1 MAAARASS
9 ARLVHADTSIGHPS
23 REEVNT
29 MAASIPIEQE
39 SGMAVGR
46 VHSHNG
52 YYAGDFTSARHAP
65 SKPGTHPYPPPL
77 SVTGERAPNPS

>member
-9 ARLVHADTSIGHPS
+9 ARLVHADTRIGQPS

-29 MAASIPIEQE
+29 MAASIPVEQE

-52 YYAGDFTSARHAP
+52 YYAGEFTPARHAP
-65 SKPGTHPYPPPL
+65 PAPGTHPYPPLL
-77 SVTGERAPNPS
+77 SVTGERALDPS